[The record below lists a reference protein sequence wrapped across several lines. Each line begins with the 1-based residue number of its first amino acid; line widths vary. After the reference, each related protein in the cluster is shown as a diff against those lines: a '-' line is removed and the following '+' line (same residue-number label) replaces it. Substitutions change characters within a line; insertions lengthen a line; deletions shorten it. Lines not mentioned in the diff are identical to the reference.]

1 MMKPEFARLIQE
13 LCLFFGKEE
22 PGPERAQAWYEV
34 VRHLPGGE
42 FPDFAL
48 ARIKAGESH
57 FPANPARLLLLAFE
71 EFGDKS
77 APGPATALPPGSP
90 PLCPQCRDTGVL
102 AAARGDQRFFFRCG
116 HCNRTD
122 AAGLA
127 PATARALINAGFR
140 LLN

>member
-1 MMKPEFARLIQE
+1 MMKPEFARLIQD

-34 VRHLPGGE
+34 IRHLPGGE
-42 FPDFAL
+42 FLDFAL
-48 ARIKAGESH
+48 ARIKAAEAH
-57 FPANPARLLLLAFE
+57 FPANPARLLLQAFE
-71 EFGDKS
+71 EFGEKNAPAP
-77 APGPATALPPGSP
+77 APGTPPH
-90 PLCPQCRDTGVL
+90 CPQCRDTGVL

-116 HCNRTD
+116 HCGRTD

-127 PATARALINAGFR
+127 PATARALELAGFR